1 MGKQLEEDENRFFAK
16 KYLKYFG
23 TVSDRANRLMN
34 RTLHLLEYLSQIRD
48 TYNQKVS
55 EEQNKNM
62 EFLTIVST
70 IFFPLTLITGWYGM
84 NFENMP
90 ELKNGYPHV
99 IALSMI
105 VVGIIILVFKKRK
118 II

>member
-1 MGKQLEEDENRFFAK
+1 M
-16 KYLKYFG
+16 
-23 TVSDRANRLMN
+23 VSDRADRLMN
-34 RTLHLLEYLSQIRD
+34 RTLHLIDYMSQIRD

-55 EEQNKNM
+55 EAQNKNM

-70 IFFPLTLITGWYGM
+70 IFFPLTLITSWYGM

-90 ELKNGYPHV
+90 ELENGYPHV
-99 IALSMI
+99 IALSLL
-105 VVGIIILVFKKRK
+105 VVVIIILVFKKRK